1 MNKEPMHVSVIGM
14 AWYLEE
20 DFEQIKRLMA
30 DGHTLHR
37 TYAEWLKAAT
47 FGEEQQRRAGGV
59 VVRAIIRPQEFKDW
73 CQSRGL
79 NIDSKARMAFAN
91 HCANEAIQ
99 KGELS

>member
-1 MNKEPMHVSVIGM
+1 MNPEQMRVSVIGM

-20 DFEQIKRLMA
+20 DFEEIKRLMS

-47 FGEEQQRRAGGV
+47 TGEEHQRRAGCT
-59 VVRAIIRPQEFKDW
+59 VVRAIIRPAEFKQW

-79 NIDSKARMAFAN
+79 NLDSKARMAFAN
-91 HCANEAIQ
+91 HCAMEVAK
-99 KGELS
+99 KGYLN